1 MVTLPDAPPP
11 CPQDRCPKK
20 IGAPKTWE
28 QRKLGELGSVAMC
41 KRIYK
46 EQTTE
51 AGGVPFFKIGTFGGE
66 PDAFI
71 SQEVFEEYRK
81 LYPFPKIGDILI
93 SAAGT
98 IGRTIVYQGEHAYYQ
113 DSNIVWLAHTNQLD
127 NGFFLQYLN
136 KQKWKSLEGSTL
148 KRLYNKDILDALIA
162 LPKPHEQACIGSLFR
177 NLDSLITLHQRE

>member
-1 MVTLPDAPPP
+1 
-11 CPQDRCPKK
+11 
-20 IGAPKTWE
+20 
-28 QRKLGELGSVAMC
+28 MC

-93 SAAGT
+93 TKTQIS
-98 IGRTIVYQGEHAYYQ
+98 Y
-113 DSNIVWLAHTNQLD
+113 
-127 NGFFLQYLN
+127 
-136 KQKWKSLEGSTL
+136 
-148 KRLYNKDILDALIA
+148 
-162 LPKPHEQACIGSLFR
+162 GSLIPTSSIMASSC
-177 NLDSLITLHQRE
+177 NI

>member
-1 MVTLPDAPPP
+1 
-11 CPQDRCPKK
+11 
-20 IGAPKTWE
+20 
-28 QRKLGELGSVAMC
+28 MC

-177 NLDSLITLHQRE
+177 NLDSLITLHQRELGILKNLKQACLEKMFI